1 MLYVSQFCICN
12 TCCPQLTT
20 APLLFFQVSRLSITA
35 IEQELEVAVA
45 TATTTAIT
53 KATILVGATT
63 SGGETKLK
71 INVCEF
77 VIACYTQHN
86 NGRKLRSNLIGLI

>member
-20 APLLFFQVSRLSITA
+20 APLFFQVSQFSIIA
-35 IEQELEVAVA
+35 IEQELEVAMVA
-45 TATTTAIT
+45 ATTITITLT
-53 KATILVGATT
+53 KATILVGAAT
-63 SGGETKLK
+63 SGGEIK

-77 VIACYTQHN
+77 VIACYTLRN
-86 NGRKLRSNLIGLI
+86 NRLKLGSNLIGLI